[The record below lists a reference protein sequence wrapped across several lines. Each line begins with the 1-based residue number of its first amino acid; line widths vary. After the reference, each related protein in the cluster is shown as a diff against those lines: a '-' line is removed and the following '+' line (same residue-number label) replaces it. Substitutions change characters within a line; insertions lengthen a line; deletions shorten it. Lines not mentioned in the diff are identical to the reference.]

1 MPYAGPAIERDLWLR
16 TRRVRSNGQ
25 QTLLTVRLAILLIA
39 TACVLGFSAAM
50 LQASSPTLP
59 AWATSW
65 LPRGASVETSD
76 ATPSPT

>member
-1 MPYAGPAIERDLWLR
+1 MERDLWLR

-65 LPRGASVETSD
+65 LPRGIDLQPSD
-76 ATPSPT
+76 PTPTPT